1 MTRKAPGAS
10 HRRDDSPV
18 SAVLIAVQSPERD
31 DLAVQRSMA
40 ELTSLAAGL
49 GLAVTH
55 TAVQRRAEPAPQTW
69 LGEGKLREIAELT
82 GGSGE
87 VPRGL
92 TPPSASDQRLVV
104 LADDELSPAQR
115 RNLEGAL
122 GVPILDRT
130 EVILR
135 VFEAR
140 AKSRDAK
147 LQVELA
153 RLQVELPRIRDD
165 HSMSDREGGGGRA
178 ARGAS
183 NVELAKQR
191 LRTRMAAIRTE
202 LANLGD
208 QTAPRDG
215 DDPLRVALV
224 GYTNVGKSTLMR
236 ALTGSDV
243 LVADKLFATLG
254 TTTRQLSPPW
264 VPPLVMVDSVGFLDR
279 LPHGLIASFRS
290 TLSEARDSDLLLLVV
305 DASDPAAERQLAV
318 THEVLAEIGAAEL
331 PWLLVLNKADRLD
344 ADQRAAWLGR
354 YPQAV
359 LVSALQPG
367 DVVAL
372 RAAFLERLAESLQ
385 TEVMELPW
393 SAAQGLAAMRG
404 HIQVL
409 HEDSAETLTVTV
421 RGRPAALAKLRSR
434 VANQAV
440 Q

>member
-1 MTRKAPGAS
+1 
-10 HRRDDSPV
+10 
-18 SAVLIAVQSPERD
+18 
-31 DLAVQRSMA
+31 
-40 ELTSLAAGL
+40 
-49 GLAVTH
+49 
-55 TAVQRRAEPAPQTW
+55 
-69 LGEGKLREIAELT
+69 
-82 GGSGE
+82 
-87 VPRGL
+87 
-92 TPPSASDQRLVV
+92 
-104 LADDELSPAQR
+104 
-115 RNLEGAL
+115 
-122 GVPILDRT
+122 
-130 EVILR
+130 
-135 VFEAR
+135 
-140 AKSRDAK
+140 
-147 LQVELA
+147 
-153 RLQVELPRIRDD
+153 
-165 HSMSDREGGGGRA
+165 
-178 ARGAS
+178 
-183 NVELAKQR
+183 
-191 LRTRMAAIRTE
+191 
-202 LANLGD
+202 
-208 QTAPRDG
+208 
-215 DDPLRVALV
+215 
-224 GYTNVGKSTLMR
+224 
-236 ALTGSDV
+236 
-243 LVADKLFATLG
+243 LG